1 MNPKELASLKKVVAA
16 VIKEN
21 LPEGKVN
28 PAGKKRRHCP
38 ACVENQPNQMA
49 HYGGCLPD
57 VDIGETWSDME
68 KK

>member
-1 MNPKELASLKKVVAA
+1 MDAKELTALKKIVAA

-21 LPEGKVN
+21 LPEGEVK
-28 PAGKKRRHCP
+28 PAKKRRPCQ
-38 ACVENQPNQMA
+38 ACVENQSNQMA

-57 VDIGETWSDME
+57 VDNGETWSDME

>member
-1 MNPKELASLKKVVAA
+1 MDPKELASLKKIVAA

-21 LPEGKVN
+21 LPEGDVK
-28 PAGKKRRHCP
+28 PAKKRRNCSG
-38 ACVENQPNQMA
+38 CVENQPNQMA